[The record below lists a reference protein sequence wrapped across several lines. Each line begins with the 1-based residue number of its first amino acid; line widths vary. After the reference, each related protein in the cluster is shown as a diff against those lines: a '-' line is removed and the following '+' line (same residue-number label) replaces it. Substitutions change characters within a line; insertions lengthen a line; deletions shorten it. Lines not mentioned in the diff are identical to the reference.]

1 MGHMNGTQTGGGRKN
16 GSTAYEDH
24 ILDSKDVCSNCF
36 EIIRVDRVDPV
47 RGGMTRELDS
57 HLERDRRR
65 TSVEYAP
72 HEIPSRS
79 KGVFCNCGCEG
90 AHERLWD
97 PTDVDRE
104 QFRTLLKSALQT
116 LEHKDVT
123 LRRKETAM
131 YALSHFDDHGD
142 VDKALSA
149 ALEAGIVA
157 AVASR
162 GERPTAD

>member
-1 MGHMNGTQTGGGRKN
+1 MNGPY
-16 GSTAYEDH
+16 AAH
-24 ILDSKDVCSNCF
+24 ILDASDVCSNCLRLVKH
-36 EIIRVDRVDPV
+36 ERVDPI
-47 RGGMTRELDS
+47 RGGLSRQLDA

-65 TSVEYAP
+65 TSVDYGP
-72 HEIPSRS
+72 HECPPRS
-79 KGVFCNCGCEG
+79 KGVFCHCGCEG

-97 PTDVDRE
+97 PTDVDE
-104 QFRTLLKSALQT
+104 QRFKALLKAALRTL
-116 LEHKDVT
+116 EEKDVT

-142 VDKALSA
+142 VDKALSV

-162 GERPTAD
+162 GERLTAD